1 LLHIVGCGV
10 IRGKENYKENIR
22 EFCIFINNSAM
33 LILSAM
39 IFNGKTLILRNF
51 MSVVIIHML
60 DIFSKKEAHIT
71 MIDF

>member
-1 LLHIVGCGV
+1 
-10 IRGKENYKENIR
+10 
-22 EFCIFINNSAM
+22 M
-33 LILSAM
+33 LILLTM

-60 DIFSKKEAHIT
+60 DIFSKKQAHIT